1 MTEVFL
7 NGNLGSN
14 SQSNFPT
21 HLELVENATAEDNCD
36 PTLDSSI
43 ALASTDICGAHS
55 KTWTR
60 STTFTDCNGND
71 STVVQTITVV
81 DNTNPILTIPA
92 DVTVNACGDI
102 PTDVATATDM
112 IFCDQTINLTVHPYS
127 DYIDQNEDDCAEDYI
142 IERTHSVT
150 DECGNTV
157 SAIQYITVVDQQAPS
172 WTGIT
177 GVDNNGTIQV
187 AYDNDCGDVTLPT
200 LLNPGALDACHPGS
214 ETVCC
219 PDANIDINDD
229 LAACIGQSGLT
240 YLCDIQ
246 ATGTNNPFLTCGE
259 YTEGT
264 VSNPAAVNS
273 IDDDPFGG
281 ETCDNMTPHG
291 MRLFNFDDG
300 NMDGSDEFYTTT
312 DGEMIKHADGTA
324 TLHMVV
330 RNQSNDDAVF
340 HVDAHF
346 GNLMNWAEWC
356 ATPGQESYKS
366 DCGLGN
372 HLTWEYAILLDGQIT
387 GMGDFEGT
395 ELSMSHQP
403 TNQYFG
409 FQFGKGANNKNANY
423 GFSGWFYYGGTLST
437 DGGETTQSV
446 MGSGDLFGDLD
457 FLKDWSTTL
466 QYCVEDCLGNANYFQ
481 YTLNSSGSVQD
492 PLSEGGVEGENEDAQ
507 PTVLKDLIEITTL
520 FPNPTSSHA
529 TLTLESKEDLTAK
542 VQMFTM
548 DGALVEQ
555 VFEGNLFE
563 GWPTILELD
572 VNDLE
577 SGMYQIRVSS
587 KNFVTTKKLLV
598 IE

>member
-1 MTEVFL
+1 
-7 NGNLGSN
+7 
-14 SQSNFPT
+14 
-21 HLELVENATAEDNCD
+21 
-36 PTLDSSI
+36 
-43 ALASTDICGAHS
+43 
-55 KTWTR
+55 
-60 STTFTDCNGND
+60 
-71 STVVQTITVV
+71 
-81 DNTNPILTIPA
+81 
-92 DVTVNACGDI
+92 
-102 PTDVATATDM
+102 
-112 IFCDQTINLTVHPYS
+112 
-127 DYIDQNEDDCAEDYI
+127 
-142 IERTHSVT
+142 
-150 DECGNTV
+150 
-157 SAIQYITVVDQQAPS
+157 
-172 WTGIT
+172 
-177 GVDNNGTIQV
+177 
-187 AYDNDCGDVTLPT
+187 
-200 LLNPGALDACHPGS
+200 
-214 ETVCC
+214 
-219 PDANIDINDD
+219 
-229 LAACIGQSGLT
+229 
-240 YLCDIQ
+240 
-246 ATGTNNPFLTCGE
+246 LTCGE

-291 MRLFNFDDG
+291 MRLFNFAEG
-300 NMDGSDEFYTTT
+300 EFYTTT
-312 DGEMIKHADGTA
+312 NGEMIKHADGTA

-330 RNQSNDDAVF
+330 KNQSNDDAVF

-372 HLTWEYAILLDGQIT
+372 HLTWEYAILLDGTIT

-457 FLKDWSTTL
+457 FLKDWCTTL

-481 YTLNSSGSVQD
+481 YTLCSSGSVQD
-492 PLSEGGVEGENEDAQ
+492 PLSDGGVEGENEDAQ

-529 TLTLESKEDLTAK
+529 TLTLEAKEDLTAT

-555 VFEGNLFE
+555 VFEGNLVE
-563 GWPTILELD
+563 GWPTIIELD

>member
-1 MTEVFL
+1 
-7 NGNLGSN
+7 
-14 SQSNFPT
+14 
-21 HLELVENATAEDNCD
+21 
-36 PTLDSSI
+36 
-43 ALASTDICGAHS
+43 LASTDICGDHS

-92 DVTVNACGDI
+92 DVTVDACGDI
-102 PTDVATATDM
+102 PTDAATATDM

-127 DYIDQNEDDCAEDYI
+127 DYIDQNEDDCAEDFI

-150 DECGNTV
+150 DDCGNTV
-157 SAIQYITVVDQQAPS
+157 SAIQYITIVDEEAPM
-172 WTGIT
+172 WNNTN
-177 GVDNNGTIQV
+177 GVANNGTIQV
-187 AYDNDCGDVTLPT
+187 PYDNDCGDVTLPT
-200 LLNPGALDACHPGS
+200 LLNPGAIDACHPGS

-219 PDANIDINDD
+219 PDANLDINEE
-229 LAACIGQSGLT
+229 LAECIGQSGIT
-240 YLCDIQ
+240 YLCDVQ

-291 MRLFNFDDG
+291 MRLFNFAEG
-300 NMDGSDEFYTTT
+300 EFYTTT
-312 DGEMIKHADGTA
+312 NGEMIKHADGTA

-330 RNQSNDDAVF
+330 KNQSNDDAVF

-372 HLTWEYAILLDGQIT
+372 HLTWEYAILLDGTIT

-457 FLKDWSTTL
+457 FLKDWCTTL

-481 YTLNSSGSVQD
+481 YTLCSSGSVQD
-492 PLSEGGVEGENEDAQ
+492 PLSDGGVEGENEDAQ

-529 TLTLESKEDLTAK
+529 TLTLEAKEDLTAT

-555 VFEGNLFE
+555 VFEGNLVE
-563 GWPTILELD
+563 GWPTIIELD